1 MKFERKNREMR
12 HPPGPRGRD
21 VWGFFGKGSVG
32 GTLEFLANCAKSYG
46 RISSFRLLHK
56 RFYLVDDAELIRE
69 LLVTRQHEFVRDA
82 GATLL
87 RELVGD
93 GLITREEPLH
103 KERRRVLQP
112 AFHKDQVAAWADIMA
127 TEAGRLVEAWTL
139 RSDFDIRAE
148 MRRLTLG
155 IVGATLFGADF
166 GGSAQQIAAVLERVA
181 AKSRWLGPAFT
192 LIEPLVLGYRKLAP
206 RGPSLFFR
214 PEREKLDRVVTPII
228 AERRKTGR
236 RDILSLILTE
246 RSETGAPLAQE
257 DVRNELVTFVLA
269 GHETT
274 SAALTWTWYL
284 LAGHPRVEECLH
296 AELDRALGG
305 TDLPRLS
312 DLSRLTYTANVFK
325 EAMRLFPPAALFAR
339 RPKRTTEVGGYRIQ
353 SGESIFLSP
362 YITHR
367 NPRYFEQPDQFLPER
382 WEQSAFPKFAYFPF
396 GGGAKMCIGESFAQ
410 LEGVLALAILASRY
424 RLVRQEQAPP
434 KLGDA
439 FVLTSREPIRMKAV
453 ARKQHEQLQQK
464 AG

>member
-1 MKFERKNREMR
+1 MK
-12 HPPGPRGRD
+12 HPPGPRGRE
-21 VWGFFGKGSVG
+21 VFGFFGRGSVG
-32 GTLEFLANCAKSYG
+32 GTLEFLARAARTHGS
-46 RISSFRLLHK
+46 ISSFRLLHK

-69 LLVTRQHEFVRDA
+69 LLVTRQHEFVRDS

-127 TEAGRLVEAWTL
+127 AEAGRLAEQWTA
-139 RSDFDIRAE
+139 RNEFDIRME

-155 IVGATLFGADF
+155 IVGATLFGANF
-166 GGSAQQIAAVLERVA
+166 SGSAKQIAAVLQRVA
-181 AKSRWLGPAFT
+181 EKSRWLGPAFT
-192 LIEPLVLGYRKLAP
+192 LVEPLVLGYRKVAP

-214 PEREKLDRVVTPII
+214 PERAELDRVVTPII
-228 AERRKTGR
+228 VERRKTGT
-236 RDILSLILTE
+236 RDILSLIL
-246 RSETGAPLAQE
+246 SEGADSGAPLSQE

-284 LAGHPRVEECLH
+284 LAEHPGAEQRLH
-296 AELDRALGG
+296 AEVDRVLGG
-305 TDLPRLS
+305 TELPRLGDLPRLS
-312 DLSRLTYTANVFK
+312 YTANVFR

-339 RPKRTTEVGGYRIQ
+339 RPKQRTELAGYRIER
-353 SGESIFLSP
+353 GESIFLSP

-367 NPRYFEQPDQFLPER
+367 NPRYFERPEEFVPER
-382 WEQSAFPKFAYFPF
+382 WEQAAAAIPKFAYFPF

-410 LEGVLALAILASRY
+410 LEGVLALATLASRY
-424 RLVRQEQAPP
+424 RLVREEATKPRF
-434 KLGDA
+434 GDA
-439 FVLTSREPIRMKAV
+439 FVLTSREPITMKAV
-453 ARKQHEQLQQK
+453 ARIQQAQL
-464 AG
+464 ASRVS